1 MLNEDAFASYEP
13 GPGDLATARLWELH
27 DATREDSATSA
38 STERSYMFFLT
49 CSLTFGD
56 FLANFKGLVLGCIE
70 TNLCK

>member
-38 STERSYMFFLT
+38 STERSYVFSNMFSNFWRL
-49 CSLTFGD
+49 FGK
-56 FLANFKGLVLGCIE
+56 L
-70 TNLCK
+70 